1 MGSTLSCYPPCLWLW
16 LRFVGGICF
25 KFVYNHFKTWDNG
38 TVTREDVLTEIFN
51 PGSDKRETFMTKK
64 AKHKFPLPCMWI
76 APSVIFTVRS
86 LRIDDRRRVTP
97 RWHPIFSYLFSKTRQ
112 WSLRRRSPS
121 CEDTLHNV
129 VGIMQKWIWLW
140 YEWQLTDAIFF
151 YTGFASLDVVHHGVW
166 NNVFDA
172 DGWGNC
178 MFQWGKKVIITKN
191 VTMVLIRLNA
201 PSNTL
206 TLHCLKSLWKV
217 VSVIMRFN

>member
-1 MGSTLSCYPPCLWLW
+1 MNSSLRLLWGAWGSTTGEES
-16 LRFVGGICF
+16 
-25 KFVYNHFKTWDNG
+25 
-38 TVTREDVLTEIFN
+38 
-51 PGSDKRETFMTKK
+51 
-64 AKHKFPLPCMWI
+64 LPVHI
-76 APSVIFTVRS
+76 P
-86 LRIDDRRRVTP
+86 
-97 RWHPIFSYLFSKTRQ
+97 FSYLFSKTRQ

-217 VSVIMRFN
+217 VSVIMRFNQASSIARPKSTVYAVCFFFSSAQQNAARLPCP